1 MSEVPGVS
9 AAATQVRFHLPAA
22 PLRELIT
29 AYYVVEVPPGHDLVD
44 YLHPEWAN
52 IRFVLAGDWGWSVQG
67 APPWR
72 AQRGALFGPTDRT
85 ATITASGGLL
95 IGVGLLPLGW
105 ARLVAEDA
113 GLYANRGVDLEGVL
127 PGADALWE
135 DLMGR
140 DEVEQVVRLDAYFSA
155 RLVESKAPDPVIAQ
169 AHRAL
174 MVGDIGDV
182 ESFAAE
188 VGLPVRSLQRLCRKT
203 FGFAPKP
210 LLRRQR
216 FLRTLDQIS
225 RATDRPLSEVLDVG
239 YYDQAHFIR
248 EFRSFM
254 GMTPTAYFALPREV
268 LRRAAAERTRVVGAS
283 LQGLHEAPER

>member
-1 MSEVPGVS
+1 M
-9 AAATQVRFHLPAA
+9 ATTQVRFHLPAP

-29 AYYVVEVPPGHDLVD
+29 AYYVVDVPLGHHLVD

-52 IRFVLAGDWGWSVQG
+52 IRFVLQGDWGWSIQG
-67 APPWR
+67 APPFS

-105 ARLVAEDA
+105 ARLIGEDA
-113 GLYANRGVDLEGVL
+113 GLYANRGVDLSGVL
-127 PGADALWE
+127 PGADALWA
-135 DLMGR
+135 DLTGR
-140 DEVEQVVRLDAYFSA
+140 DEAQQVVRLDAYFSA
-155 RLVESKAPDPVIAQ
+155 RLAVGKAPDPVIAQ

-182 ESFAAE
+182 ERFAAE
-188 VGLPVRSLQRLCRKT
+188 AGIPVRRLQRLCRKT

-225 RATDRPLSEVLDVG
+225 RAADRPLSEGLDTG

-248 EFRSFM
+248 DFRAFM

-283 LQGLHEAPER
+283 LQGLHDAPER

>member
-1 MSEVPGVS
+1 MSEEPVAS

-52 IRFVLAGDWGWSVQG
+52 IRFVLGGEWGWSIQG

-72 AQRGALFGPTDRT
+72 AERGALFGPTDRT
-85 ATITASGGLL
+85 ATITANGGLL
-95 IGVGLLPLGW
+95 LGVGLLPLGW
-105 ARLVAEDA
+105 ARLIGEDA
-113 GLYANRGVDLEGVL
+113 GLYANRGVELGDVL
-127 PGADALWE
+127 SDADALRE
-135 DLMGR
+135 DLVGC
-140 DEVEQVVRLDAYFSA
+140 DESGQVAYLDAYFAA
-155 RLVESKAPDPVIAQ
+155 RLAASKAPHPMIAR

-182 ESFAAE
+182 ERFAAE
-188 VGLPVRSLQRLCRKT
+188 AGLPVRSLQRLCRKT

-248 EFRSFM
+248 DFRAFM

-283 LQGLHEAPER
+283 LQGLHDAPES

>member
-1 MSEVPGVS
+1 MSEEPGVS
-9 AAATQVRFHLPAA
+9 AATTEVRFHLPAA

-52 IRFVLAGDWGWSVQG
+52 IRFVFRGDWGWSIQG
-67 APPWR
+67 APPFN

-95 IGVGLLPLGW
+95 LGVGLLPLGW
-105 ARLVAEDA
+105 ARLIGEDA
-113 GLYANRGVDLEGVL
+113 DLYANRGVDLEGVL

-135 DLMGR
+135 DLRGR
-140 DEVEQVVRLDAYFSA
+140 DDAGQVVRLDAYFAA
-155 RLVESKAPDPVIAQ
+155 RLATAKAPDPVIAR

-225 RATDRPLSEVLDVG
+225 RATDRPISEVLDVG
-239 YYDQAHFIR
+239 YHDQAHFIR
-248 EFRSFM
+248 DFRAFM
-254 GMTPTAYFALPREV
+254 GMTPTAYYALPREV
-268 LRRAAAERTRVVGAS
+268 LRRAAAERMKVVGAS
-283 LQGLHEAPER
+283 LQGLHEAPEE

>member
-1 MSEVPGVS
+1 MSAEPGVS
-9 AAATQVRFHLPAA
+9 AATQVRFHLPAE

-29 AYYVVEVPPGHDLVD
+29 AYYLVDVPAGHHLVD

-52 IRFVLAGDWGWSVQG
+52 IRFILSGDWGWAIES

-72 AQRGALFGPTDRT
+72 AERSALFGPTDRT
-85 ATITASGGLL
+85 ATITATGGLL
-95 IGVGLLPLGW
+95 LGVGLLPLGW
-105 ARLVAEDA
+105 ARLTGEDA
-113 GLYANRGVDLEGVL
+113 GLYANRGVDLSGVL
-127 PGADALWE
+127 PDADALWE
-135 DLMGR
+135 ALVGC
-140 DEVEQVVRLDAYFSA
+140 DEPQQVARLDAYFSA
-155 RLVESKAPDPVIAQ
+155 RLATGKAADPVIAR

-182 ESFAAE
+182 ERFAAE

-216 FLRTLDQIS
+216 FLRTLDQIT
-225 RATDRPLSEVLDVG
+225 RAASRPLSEVLDVG
-239 YYDQAHFIR
+239 YYDQAHFIKD
-248 EFRSFM
+248 FRSFM

-268 LRRAAAERTRVVGAS
+268 LRRAATERTKVVGAS
-283 LQGLHEAPER
+283 LQGLHDAPEQ